1 MDMVGAYCCRHGMD
15 FMNAALT
22 RAGLNNGQN
31 GEAVSHSSSA
41 AMSALGYFVAAPNRL
56 RHTDVSRQRWAE
68 W

>member
-31 GEAVSHSSSA
+31 SEAVSHS
-41 AMSALGYFVAAPNRL
+41 AL
-56 RHTDVSRQRWAE
+56 
-68 W
+68 